1 MTPATIANNTG
12 DKVQGSSTTQY
23 HTPHQ
28 IATKMGGQRHNSPL
42 RNVIDYRDKNN

>member
-1 MTPATIANNTG
+1 MTPATNVNNTG

-23 HTPHQ
+23 QTPHQ
-28 IATKMGGQRHNSPL
+28 IATKMGNQRHNSPL